1 MAQQPSRERDT
12 LVVLRLALEPL
23 ADTVLPPITSK
34 VVKYIVLE
42 AGAPSLRSPL
52 EARHQG
58 ARPASISMLY
68 RGARPLYQ
76 RWSRGSAA
84 KPLTAKKGEPL
95 EARIALLADSLDP
108 ALEASSI
115 EGVHETPYGRY
126 RVTLLSAE
134 AKHLAHLCTE
144 PPQPVLAIRAKTPV
158 IIAAKLLQPSPRHR
172 AAPGHRLLPTPGTV
186 VAQLVKQWN
195 TLAPESLRIPGSH
208 ASHGLRAEL
217 AMTEL
222 DYRLE
227 PETVLIGKTA
237 AGTPRLARG
246 WRGWI
251 LYRVWS
257 RRLAETI
264 AKPAALA
271 NALGLGRSRGI
282 GLGDVEIQWR
292 PLRSHSEDKEPQEE
306 ARTQSPR

>member
-1 MAQQPSRERDT
+1 MEQPGI
-12 LVVLRLALEPL
+12 LVALRLALEPL
-23 ADTVLPPITSK
+23 ADAVLPPVTSK

-42 AGAPSLRSPL
+42 AGPESLRAPV
-52 EARHQG
+52 EKHPG
-58 ARPASISMLY
+58 AAKPAFISMLY

-76 RWSRGSAA
+76 QWSSRKPPA
-84 KPLTAKKGEPL
+84 PLTARRGEQL
-95 EARIALLADSLDP
+95 EARIAVLATSLDA
-108 ALEASSI
+108 ALEAAAL
-115 EGVHETPYGRY
+115 EGTHETPYGRY
-126 RVTLLSAE
+126 RVSILTAE
-134 AKHLAHLCTE
+134 ARPLPSLAPET
-144 PPQPVLAIRAKTPV
+144 PKPVLAVRARTPV
-158 IIAAKLLQPSPRHR
+158 IISARVIQPKPTRR
-172 AAPGHRLLPTPGTV
+172 AAPGHRLLPTPATL

-195 TLAPESLRIPGSH
+195 TLTPPSLHIPGGH
-208 ASHGLRAEL
+208 AAHGLRAEL

-227 PETVLIGKTA
+227 PETVLIGKTS
-237 AGTPRLARG
+237 AGAPRLARG

-257 RRLAETI
+257 KRLAETL

-292 PLRSHSEDKEPQEE
+292 PLRGTEEGKEEG
-306 ARTQSPR
+306 